1 MLGSLEVPFLLS
13 KELEQR
19 EDRLHAYYRA
29 KVTELSGQRDA
40 MKSKT
45 EHYLKEV
52 CFLYRIFISEI
63 VILLNIHMPLRPAT
77 VVSSMP
83 IKKMVTRR
91 CAVLS
96 MLQ

>member
-1 MLGSLEVPFLLS
+1 MCLDAEGRITGLLGSLEVPFLLS

-52 CFLYRIFISEI
+52 CFFILYIYNR
-63 VILLNIHMPLRPAT
+63 NIT
-77 VVSSMP
+77 I
-83 IKKMVTRR
+83 IKYTYAIKASYG
-91 CAVLS
+91 CEFDAH
-96 MLQ
+96 